1 MVDGVI
7 ARNLMHE
14 QHDNPLTGADMEL
27 TEYDWN
33 SKLNPRHQSQQGNI
47 MDQSIKPRLK
57 DYLGFENTRNKTHA
71 ATYERF
77 LRAALPGCKLSVL
90 VGHHICLEIDGD
102 LETENEIPSADCL
115 MFDHELMRTVF
126 GGYHFRYV
134 MQALAAI
141 PANDRDDM
149 LLRCMNDFNV
159 PK

>member
-1 MVDGVI
+1 MVDSII

-14 QHDNPLTGADMEL
+14 QHDNPLTGADMDL
-27 TEYDWN
+27 TNDYWDDGSFETQ
-33 SKLNPRHQSQQGNI
+33 PQQGNI

-115 MFDHELMRTVF
+115 MFDHELMGTVF
-126 GGYHFRYV
+126 GGNAIRV
-134 MQALAAI
+134 MQSLALN
-141 PANDRDDM
+141 PCGDRDGM
-149 LLRCMNDFNV
+149 LLSYMNVYGV